1 MRCKPQGIRRLN
13 YGFLYLKHIKRIW
26 DCRKGKKKK
35 KNINSPP
42 WMIIWIYE
50 NIKKCEVRNEFDF
63 EYLLINQLRERCG
76 GHRRWFGYDQ

>member
-1 MRCKPQGIRRLN
+1 
-13 YGFLYLKHIKRIW
+13 
-26 DCRKGKKKK
+26 
-35 KNINSPP
+35 
-42 WMIIWIYE
+42 MIIWIYE